1 MFTGQIHTTK
11 DWWIKISCELP
22 RQATK
27 RTVSK
32 AATTL
37 PRPWLADRDTP
48 RIVNCIA
55 MHFISTLAAT
65 SNNVQPILNRARGW
79 ATNKQRSINFH
90 AFQIDNWLRGTLSR
104 PPGANCRA
112 TIVEDASVK
121 LELFADIPPS
131 VFHPSCER
139 TCASVKRFSLLQRTT
154 LEMLIER
161 YRRTYKTVFGKR
173 SSYFIPKFFCDVNFN
188 LKVNFPGVKYAF
200 KCD

>member
-1 MFTGQIHTTK
+1 M
-11 DWWIKISCELP
+11 
-22 RQATK
+22 
-27 RTVSK
+27 VSK

-37 PRPWLADRDTP
+37 PRPRWLADDTP
-48 RIVNCIA
+48 RIVNCIT

-65 SNNVQPILNRARGW
+65 SNDVQPILNRARGW

-104 PPGANCRA
+104 TPGANCRA

-173 SSYFIPKFFCDVNFN
+173 SSYFIPKFFCDVNCN
-188 LKVNFPGVKYAF
+188 LKVKFPVVKYAF
-200 KCD
+200 KCN